1 MTPKLTVGPIP
12 VPALRFDHHS
22 DLNLIKIEALQSR
35 LDYLLKLY
43 NLKCQETAELR
54 RQLAE
59 LETLCAGLAADLE
72 AAYALHDQGA
82 EALAA
87 LAAQEV
93 SHVWDQ

>member
-1 MTPKLTVGPIP
+1 MTSLIVATIPGPVLP
-12 VPALRFDHHS
+12 FS
-22 DLNLIKIEALQSR
+22 GSTDLNLLKIAALQSR

-43 NLKCQETAELR
+43 NLKIAEVAELR
-54 RQLAE
+54 QRFAGLEE
-59 LETLCAGLAADLE
+59 LCDGLAADLE

-93 SHVWDQ
+93 DDGRDR